1 MTLLLSYIFG
11 VIKSLRVRECKNAAF
26 ILLGAEKWATMF
38 LHAFFSCLMIFV
50 KVKPYLETPKSDLMT
65 PGLVDTVLVIRI
77 ILSWNS
83 WKHLAGQTNYNRF
96 TTEVKKEEWTHLQSP
111 ELKRVDLTVSTHK
124 FKHYKMFGTLTEKK
138 DGDYQDPCSGDS
150 GGPLMYQM
158 KNSRRWVIIGQFQ

>member
-1 MTLLLSYIFG
+1 MILCLLFECIELYYPRIVGSG
-11 VIKSLRVRECKNAAF
+11 V
-26 ILLGAEKWATMF
+26 
-38 LHAFFSCLMIFV
+38 
-50 KVKPYLETPKSDLMT
+50 
-65 PGLVDTVLVIRI
+65 
-77 ILSWNS
+77 
-83 WKHLAGQTNYNRF
+83 KHLVGQTNCNRF

-158 KNSRRWVIIGQFQ
+158 KNSRRWVIIGQLW

>member
-1 MTLLLSYIFG
+1 M
-11 VIKSLRVRECKNAAF
+11 
-26 ILLGAEKWATMF
+26 
-38 LHAFFSCLMIFV
+38 
-50 KVKPYLETPKSDLMT
+50 
-65 PGLVDTVLVIRI
+65 
-77 ILSWNS
+77 
-83 WKHLAGQTNYNRF
+83 KHLPRQNNCNRF

-158 KNSRRWVIIGQFQ
+158 KNSRRWVIIGQFRLYWNDIEQTFENPGTVFGSGFDCRTGKVYTFERQTDGMWNKVQQNIDFKGQDNLNQTPSISTKLPPRDVISVEYRVLAST

>member
-1 MTLLLSYIFG
+1 
-11 VIKSLRVRECKNAAF
+11 
-26 ILLGAEKWATMF
+26 
-38 LHAFFSCLMIFV
+38 MI
-50 KVKPYLETPKSDLMT
+50 
-65 PGLVDTVLVIRI
+65 PGFVDTVLVIRI
-77 ILSWNS
+77 YRIIQECLS
-83 WKHLAGQTNYNRF
+83 GQTNCDRF

-158 KNSRRWVIIGQFQ
+158 KNSRRWVIIG